1 MNSIMDNTSFKQSQK
16 AIPIHLT
23 VDLYDSFGRTDAQWH
38 KYDIADAGLQVRSG
52 TWAMP
57 HRSGVGDAVGLG
69 VTCGIADVGA
79 SPVRQAR

>member
-1 MNSIMDNTSFKQSQK
+1 M
-16 AIPIHLT
+16 LWG
-23 VDLYDSFGRTDAQWH
+23 VGRGH

>member
-1 MNSIMDNTSFKQSQK
+1 MEPKCSGTWAMPHRSGVGD
-16 AIPIHLT
+16 A
-23 VDLYDSFGRTDAQWH
+23 VGRGH
-38 KYDIADAGLQVRSG
+38 EYDIADAGFQVRSG